1 VATNTRQVIDRIRAV
16 YEADMAGLREA
27 LSDVGADDFVQE
39 WPQSGERL
47 RREAALKVAEG
58 YADAT
63 GAQPSFSFRR
73 LLDGGDWF
81 VIEGTIDYGN
91 GSIARYAGIFEL
103 RDGKLA
109 RLTEYFASPF
119 EAPAWR
125 ADLVERM

>member
-1 VATNTRQVIDRIRAV
+1 MGTDNRQVIDRIRAV
-16 YEADMAGLREA
+16 YEADMAGLREMM
-27 LSDVGADDFVQE
+27 SDVAADDFVQE

-58 YADAT
+58 YAEAT

-73 LLDGGDWF
+73 LLEGGDWF
-81 VIEGTIDYGN
+81 VIEGTVDYGN
-91 GSIARYAGIFEL
+91 GTTARYTGIFEL

-125 ADLVERM
+125 ADLVEQM